1 LEMLV
6 LIPAW
11 TKLFYGLTQLG
22 YRHSNTAVFGKDRT
36 KKSKTD
42 QIRNLTVAFV
52 SVKSVLSFLPEFAD
66 LSNSS
71 YDESTGMVN
80 LYRYIGIM
88 RMLAFIPVLIVG
100 VIWLWRAIRYFHSLR
115 HDTAFTEELEQ
126 RYTTDILP
134 KKGLFARRAVHLLSF
149 VLLTALCLTADLR
162 LEYRN
167 MVPDFLAA
175 IAFFV
180 LLSILVKRLKLS
192 VTAGWVSCS
201 AYLACTLFSYGAE
214 WHFFNEFTYNA
225 IRRSNE
231 ARDAYLWVI
240 VSTFLKAIVFLV
252 LIWFLIQGLR

>member
-1 LEMLV
+1 
-6 LIPAW
+6 
-11 TKLFYGLTQLG
+11 
-22 YRHSNTAVFGKDRT
+22 VFGKDRT